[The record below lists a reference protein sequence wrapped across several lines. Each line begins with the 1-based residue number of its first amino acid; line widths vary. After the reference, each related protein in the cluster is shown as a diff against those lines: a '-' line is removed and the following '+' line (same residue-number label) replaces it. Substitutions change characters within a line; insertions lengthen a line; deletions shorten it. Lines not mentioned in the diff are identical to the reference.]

1 MYLAAAIPVIF
12 LAIWGQM
19 CIRDCQTTMSRTR
32 KLTVLGLLAAI
43 SIVLVYLIHYP
54 VFPVAPFLEYD
65 PADIPIFLGTMM
77 FGPVAGLAL
86 TAVVSIVQGLTVSA
100 ASGVI
105 GIAMHFVATGS
116 FVLVFGL
123 ITRKQKQTLRII
135 IGLVAGILTMTAV
148 MSLWNLW
155 LTPIFMGTPVDAV
168 LSIML
173 PAIIPFN
180 LIKAGVN
187 SLIAFAVFQPVKRL
201 VKFSFAY

>member
-1 MYLAAAIPVIF
+1 MNEH
-12 LAIWGQM
+12 
-19 CIRDCQTTMSRTR
+19 QTTMSRTR

-43 SIVLVYLIHYP
+43 SIVLVYLIHFP

>member
-1 MYLAAAIPVIF
+1 MNEN
-12 LAIWGQM
+12 
-19 CIRDCQTTMSRTR
+19 QTMTKTR

-43 SIVLVYLIHYP
+43 SIVLVYFVHFPI
-54 VFPVAPFLEYD
+54 FPVAPFLEYD

-77 FGPVAGLAL
+77 FGPVAGLVL
-86 TAVVSIVQGLTVSA
+86 TLVVSVVQGLTVSA

-116 FVLVFGL
+116 FVIVFGL
-123 ITRKQKQTLRII
+123 ITRKNKTVWRII
-135 IGLVAGILTMTAV
+135 LGLAVGIITMTAV

-187 SLIAFAVFQPVKRL
+187 SIVAYLVFQPIKRL
-201 VKFSFAY
+201 VKVDFLY